1 MKKYILLLSVLGFM
15 VACSSEEKKEET
27 TIPDAAVETV
37 VPVQT
42 TTDSLEM
49 QMDTLQSGV
58 DSLLNK
64 I

>member
-1 MKKYILLLSVLGFM
+1 MKKYILLLSVLGLM
-15 VACSSEEKKEET
+15 TACSSDEKKEET
-27 TIPDAAVETV
+27 TASEAVETV
-37 VPVQT
+37 APVQT
-42 TTDSLEM
+42 TTDSLEI

>member
-1 MKKYILLLSVLGFM
+1 MKKYILLLSVLGLM
-15 VACSSEEKKEET
+15 AACSGEKKEEKT
-27 TIPDAAVETV
+27 TAPEAVETV
-37 VPVQT
+37 TPVQT
-42 TTDSLEM
+42 TTDSLEI

>member
-1 MKKYILLLSVLGFM
+1 MKKYILLLSVLGLM
-15 VACSSEEKKEET
+15 TACSSDEKKEET
-27 TIPDAAVETV
+27 TAPEAVETV
-37 VPVQT
+37 APVQT
-42 TTDSLEM
+42 TTDSLEI